1 MSHLLYLFE
10 NISNASTRFY
20 FLFLGM
26 LVIQL
31 ITVYFFFPETRGAT
45 LEEMNQTFGGSEAV
59 EAMKTKGHELDA
71 FTSSSHQENVD
82 GKEGA
87 DFGVTHL
94 TEYAKG
100 DSNAEQLRLRR
111 PSADVRNYE

>member
-1 MSHLLYLFE
+1 
-10 NISNASTRFY
+10 
-20 FLFLGM
+20 
-26 LVIQL
+26 
-31 ITVYFFFPETRGAT
+31 
-45 LEEMNQTFGGSEAV
+45 MNHTFGGAEAV